1 MSENIENSEQVKPID
16 NFRGLLNQNS
26 VNYLGEH
33 LCHIHNSYKQLGF
46 VQVGVFADMDEIGNK
61 KFPSFTY
68 TIGIEE
74 NYNLP
79 EFVIVGVN
87 NKMAGIIINDIMHW
101 VRTKGF
107 TPEPFKVYNQ
117 FTNFKM
123 CLVPVM
129 VPAKETLM
137 TLANLFYTNKNKA
150 VGINDNHFNAYQII
164 WTDTQNH
171 FPWEEGFEEQFM
183 DDALCLFDEETFEK
197 AKDIK

>member
-1 MSENIENSEQVKPID
+1 MSEKIENSEQVKPID

-26 VNYLGEH
+26 VNYFGGHLG
-33 LCHIHNSYKQLGF
+33 HIHNSYRQLGF
-46 VQVGVFADMDEIGNK
+46 VQVGVFPDNDEFGNI

-79 EFVIVGVN
+79 ELIIVAIN
-87 NKMAGIIINDIMHW
+87 NKIAASIINSIMHW
-101 VRTKGF
+101 VRTKDF
-107 TPEPFKVYNQ
+107 TPEPFKVYDQ

-129 VPAKETLM
+129 DSAKDTLM
-137 TLANLFYTNKNKA
+137 TLTKLFYTNKNKA
-150 VGINDNHFNAYQII
+150 TGVNDSNFNAYQII
-164 WTDTQNH
+164 WTDTKNK

-183 DDALCLFDEETFEK
+183 DDALCLFDEETFVK
-197 AKDIK
+197 VKDLK

>member
-1 MSENIENSEQVKPID
+1 MSEKIENSEQVKPID
-16 NFRGLLNQNS
+16 NFGGLLNQNS
-26 VNYLGEH
+26 VNYFGGHLG
-33 LCHIHNSYKQLGF
+33 HIHDPYKQLGF
-46 VQVGVFADMDEIGNK
+46 VQVGVFADVDELGDK

-79 EFVIVGVN
+79 ELIIVGVS
-87 NKMAGIIINDIMHW
+87 NKTSATIINDIMHW
-101 VRTKGF
+101 VRTKDF

-137 TLANLFYTNKNKA
+137 TLTNLFYTNKNIA
-150 VGINDNHFNAYQII
+150 VGIMDNHFNAYQII

-171 FPWEEGFEEQFM
+171 FPWEEEFEEHFM
-183 DDALCLFDEETFEK
+183 DDALCLFDEETFDK
-197 AKDIK
+197 VKDLK